1 MRTGWPDLIET
12 LTNLL
17 NLAEVSGG
25 AVRERGVREDGR
37 AEKDDHA
44 QLSPQA
50 ANSTRSI
57 AGTPLVSSL

>member
-1 MRTGWPDLIET
+1 VRTGRPDLIEA

-17 NLAEVSGG
+17 NLAELSGG
-25 AVRERGVREDGR
+25 AVRPSAR
-37 AEKDDHA
+37 ARCSRREKDDHA

>member
-1 MRTGWPDLIET
+1 MRTGRPDLIEA

-44 QLSPQA
+44 
-50 ANSTRSI
+50 
-57 AGTPLVSSL
+57 